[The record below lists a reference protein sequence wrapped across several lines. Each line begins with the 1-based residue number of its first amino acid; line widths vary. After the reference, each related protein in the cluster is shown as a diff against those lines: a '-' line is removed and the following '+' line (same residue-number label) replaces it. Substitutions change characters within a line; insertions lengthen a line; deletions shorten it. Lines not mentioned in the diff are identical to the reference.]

1 MAGKA
6 EKQGVQEQEQ
16 EETEINEGAVT
27 IFEAIPDKQRI
38 EAIKALLTG
47 KTPEKYILERPARGG
62 GIAKYVNTYY
72 MTRQAS
78 LVTGFRWSSECLKEQ
93 FRPNEQ
99 DPVEIGALMKVTLLD
114 SSGNEVS
121 HISWGGK
128 EVAKYSSTIVQMDKK
143 GSQVKDA
150 QGKLVI
156 IHNKGDIISLF
167 DDLKAA
173 YSDGIKKCLS
183 YFGIANDIYGSKDYE
198 AYEEE
203 LNDPKAKL
211 TKYIKDNDLSYSE
224 QVFPTLEVKS
234 FSEIT
239 DFEDAL
245 KKLKEKFG

>member
-1 MAGKA
+1 MA
-6 EKQGVQEQEQ
+6 EKAKKTEPEQEP
-16 EETEINEGAVT
+16 EVEINPGAVT
-27 IFEAIPDKQRI
+27 IFEAIPEKARR
-38 EAIKALLTG
+38 EAIQALLTG
-47 KTPEKYILERPARGG
+47 KTPKKYILHRPARGG
-62 GIAKYVNTYY
+62 GIADYVNTYY

-78 LVTGFRWSSECLKEQ
+78 LVTGFRWSSECLREV

-114 SSGNEVS
+114 GSGNEVS

-128 EVAKYSSTIVQMDKK
+128 EVAKYSRDMLDPKTKEAVHK
-143 GSQVKDA
+143 
-150 QGKLVI
+150 
-156 IHNKGDIISLF
+156 KGDIISLF

-198 AYEEE
+198 AYEEMA
-203 LNDPKAKL
+203 NDPKRQFN
-211 TKYIKDNDLSYSE
+211 KYVEEKGLSYGE
-224 QVFPTLEVKS
+224 QVFPALGIKS

-245 KKLKEKFG
+245 KKLKEKFEG

>member
-1 MAGKA
+1 MTEKKA
-6 EKQGVQEQEQ
+6 KDTV
-16 EETEINEGAVT
+16 EETVEIDETALT
-27 IFEAIPDKQRI
+27 IFEAVGIKQRQ
-38 EAIKALLTG
+38 EALQTLLTG
-47 KTPEKYILERPARGG
+47 KTPEKYILTRPARGG

-72 MTRQAS
+72 MTRQIS
-78 LVTGFRWSSECLKEQ
+78 LVTGFRWNSECLKEE
-93 FRPNEQ
+93 FRPNKEE
-99 DPVEIGALMKVTLLD
+99 PVEIGAFMKVTILD
-114 SSGNEVS
+114 GSGNEIS
-121 HISWGGK
+121 HYSWGQK
-128 EVAKYSSTIVQMDKK
+128 DVARYSYDDKK
-143 GSQVKDA
+143 GNYK
-150 QGKLVI
+150 
-156 IHNKGDIISLF
+156 KGDMISLF

-224 QVFPTLEVKS
+224 QVFPTLEVKN

-245 KKLKEKFG
+245 KKLKEKFE